1 MNYILS
7 LFSAAV
13 IATLSLGC
21 SALAQAPVTDAPIG
35 LIWGSS
41 IAEVQAR
48 GIELKEVEG
57 TDFGKSY
64 LASKMEKALADQSA
78 ALLSFG
84 FNDKLWRVLITSRPF
99 SDDPAGSAAV
109 ARYDELVSLLSEKY
123 GKANQV
129 HRLGDSIF
137 AQPAY
142 FVAGIRG
149 GQSKWFTNFD
159 TSNLFVQLGL
169 NASDSSTAN
178 WRLIYENK
186 SFRRDFEASKRSRE
200 KGTL

>member
-84 FNDKLWRVLITSRPF
+84 FNDNLWRVLITSRPF

-123 GKANQV
+123 GK
-129 HRLGDSIF
+129 
-137 AQPAY
+137 
-142 FVAGIRG
+142 
-149 GQSKWFTNFD
+149 
-159 TSNLFVQLGL
+159 
-169 NASDSSTAN
+169 
-178 WRLIYENK
+178 
-186 SFRRDFEASKRSRE
+186 
-200 KGTL
+200 